1 MDNQNAFK
9 ILGASAAGSGAS
21 CGSRQQPATT
31 TEDTC
36 NLPMYVCEGGLT
48 IWESCLSELVC
59 LHNIPDHCTY
69 HIKKSHRIRWQHF
82 DKGVSAFV
90 ATNLYYITQ
99 DCLIQY
105 VNPDPV

>member
-36 NLPMYVCEGGLT
+36 NLPIYVCEGGLT
-48 IWESCLSELVC
+48 I
-59 LHNIPDHCTY
+59 
-69 HIKKSHRIRWQHF
+69 
-82 DKGVSAFV
+82 
-90 ATNLYYITQ
+90 
-99 DCLIQY
+99 
-105 VNPDPV
+105 